1 MEKHVTNLAVFY
13 LALSIVGIMA
23 ACIVFVA
30 VVGGGFLS
38 GDETA
43 MFITSTVGTAISS
56 LVGILSIPGLICA
69 YGLFKRRSWGRYLS
83 LVVGAINLF
92 NIPFGT
98 ALGVYTFWALTKD
111 EAAELFNGRNPT

>member
-13 LALSIVGIMA
+13 VALSAVGIMA
-23 ACIVFVA
+23 ASIVFVA

-38 GDETA
+38 GDDTA
-43 MFITSTVGTAISS
+43 MFITSTVGTAVSS

-69 YGLFKRRSWGRYLS
+69 YGLFKRRSWARYLS
-83 LVVGAINLF
+83 LIVGAVNLF

-98 ALGVYTFWALTKD
+98 ALGVYTFWVLTQD
-111 EAAELFNGRNPT
+111 EAVKLFE